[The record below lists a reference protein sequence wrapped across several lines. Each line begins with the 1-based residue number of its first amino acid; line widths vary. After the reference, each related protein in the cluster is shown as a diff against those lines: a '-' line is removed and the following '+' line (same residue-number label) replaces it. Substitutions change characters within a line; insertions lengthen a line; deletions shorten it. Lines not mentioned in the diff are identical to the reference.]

1 MLLQRFIVFLLII
14 LFSSSSAFADV
25 TGTASV
31 IDADTLEIHGTRI
44 RLIGIDAPE
53 NGQLCYH
60 PDSSSWRC
68 GQKAALAL
76 SDYINRRPVE
86 CVGDKNDRYKR
97 LLAVC
102 YVDHKDLNAWLVE
115 EGWAVAYRR
124 YSTVY
129 VDQEEQ
135 AEANKKGIWSGDFEM
150 PWEWRKKKRNAK

>member
-1 MLLQRFIVFLLII
+1 MFSQRLVVLLFLT
-14 LFSSSSAFADV
+14 LFLASPAFADV
-25 TGTASV
+25 TGTASI

-53 NGQLCYH
+53 NGQLCTE
-60 PDSSSWRC
+60 PDGSTWRC

-86 CVGDKNDRYKR
+86 CVGDKKDRYKR

-102 YVDHKDLNAWLVE
+102 HLDDVDLNAWLVE

-129 VDQEEQ
+129 VEQEER
-135 AEANKKGIWSGDFEM
+135 AEANKKGIWSSDFDM